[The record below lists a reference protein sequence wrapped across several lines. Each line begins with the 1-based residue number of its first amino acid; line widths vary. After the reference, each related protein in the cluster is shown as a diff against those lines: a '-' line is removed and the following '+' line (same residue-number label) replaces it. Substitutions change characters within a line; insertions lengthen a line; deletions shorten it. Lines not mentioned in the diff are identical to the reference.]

1 MTNSD
6 LEVKIRELQE
16 LRSKQTILD
25 EQIKLLES
33 EIKSEMTERN
43 EYQILGEDYKVTW
56 NMVSSN
62 RFSQKEFKDDHPDL
76 YEKYMRVSES
86 RRFLIS

>member
-6 LEVKIRELQE
+6 LEVKIRELKE

>member
-1 MTNSD
+1 MTNND
-6 LEVKIRELQE
+6 LEMKIRELKE
-16 LRSKQTILD
+16 LRSKQTVLD